1 MTRKG
6 LRYMNALAIVSVV
19 FISVTI
25 IPIGV
30 LAAVAFSNGEIRD
43 GQQLFLEPNE
53 CFLLTDTSSYKLYF
67 VNYWVEA
74 SWDVEASIYIMEQSD
89 YLAWTTENWN
99 RTVLPSKY
107 DDVNWS
113 EAELPSFYVKTYTA
127 HDRFLY
133 SNDVYGVIVFINQ
146 NDFAIRITYTSVEI
160 NDFTIPWTILGSIL
174 ALFLIILIF
183 NTIGYFIKAFIIIP
197 ITGSP
202 YRDTRRRDTYRY
214 EKATRPARVAPVAP
228 AAPTDATKPPEPPK
242 APRPVAPVIRE
253 PAINAISESYVVA
266 GQAKA
271 YHPTNKFVSGLERSW
286 DHTAIAQRIL
296 AILAL
301 FFFVLGLIVTS
312 WFMIFGLPLTL
323 IGIAVILFFTGR
335 NRREE
340 LIKLVESY
348 KAIYIHDAAR
358 LLRTAPEVIRNDAWK
373 IVRLG
378 LGPIGFD
385 AEKNILFDMTK
396 VDPSKKKELSPA
408 AQTIHTQLV
417 AEVEKKEEK
426 KEEKVVP
433 QEEIKC
439 PFCEAEN
446 PPDSSF
452 CIACGASLKPA
463 K

>member
-1 MTRKG
+1 
-6 LRYMNALAIVSVV
+6 MNALAIVSVV
-19 FISVTI
+19 FISITI
-25 IPIGV
+25 VPIGV
-30 LAAVAFSNGEIRD
+30 LAAVAFSNGEIKD
-43 GQQLFLEPNE
+43 GQQLVLEPYE
-53 CFLLTDTSSYKLYF
+53 CALLTDTSSYKLYF
-67 VNYWVEA
+67 VDYWVEA
-74 SWDVEASIYIMEQSD
+74 SWDVEASIYIMDSSD
-89 YLAWTTENWN
+89 YLAWNTENWN
-99 RTVLPSKY
+99 RTILPSKY

-113 EAELPSFYVKTYTA
+113 DAELPSTYVKSYTD

-133 SNDVYGVIVFINQ
+133 SNDVHGQIVFINP
-146 NDFAIRITYTSVEI
+146 NDFEIRITYTSVEI
-160 NDFTIPWTILGSIL
+160 NDFSIPWIILGSIF
-174 ALFLIILIF
+174 ALFFTMLVF
-183 NTIGYFIKAFIIIP
+183 NTLGYFIKAFIIIP
-197 ITGSP
+197 IIGSP
-202 YRDTRRRDTYRY
+202 YKDYRRKDSTYRY
-214 EKATRPARVAPVAP
+214 ERATRPARPTPPAAPVAP
-228 AAPTDATKPPEPPK
+228 VDTAEPPK
-242 APRPVAPVIRE
+242 APKAPRPLPPRE

-271 YHPTNKFVSGLERSW
+271 YHPTNKFVGGLERAW
-286 DHTAIAQRIL
+286 DQTAIAQRIL

-312 WFMIFGLPLTL
+312 YFMIFGLPLTL

-340 LIKLVESY
+340 LVKLVESY
-348 KAIYIHDAAR
+348 KAIYVHDAAR

-417 AEVEKKEEK
+417 AEVEKKEEV

>member
-19 FISVTI
+19 FISISV

-30 LAAVAFSNGEIRD
+30 LAGIAFSNGEVKD
-43 GQQLFLEPNE
+43 DQTLFLAANE
-53 CFLLTDTSSYKLYF
+53 SFVLTETSSYKLYF
-67 VNYWVEA
+67 VNYWVQGYPRDIHA
-74 SWDVEASIYIMEQSD
+74 NIYIMDDLDFAIWNYTDLPPTYIKAYSD
-89 YLAWTTENWN
+89 
-99 RTVLPSKY
+99 
-107 DDVNWS
+107 
-113 EAELPSFYVKTYTA
+113 

-133 SNDVYGVIVFINQ
+133 ANDVYGYIVFINP
-146 NDFAIRITYTSVEI
+146 NNFDITIKYTSVEI
-160 NDFTIPWTILGSIL
+160 SDFTIPWMVFGSIFALFFTILV
-174 ALFLIILIF
+174 F
-183 NTIGYFIKAFIIIP
+183 NTIGYFIKAFIVIP

-202 YRDTRRRDTYRY
+202 YRDTRRRDYRY
-214 EKATRPARVAPVAP
+214 EKPARPARAAPAAPVAPVAP
-228 AAPTDATKPPEPPK
+228 TDKAKPPTPPK
-242 APRPVAPVIRE
+242 APKPVAPFAPRE

-271 YHPTNKFVSGLERSW
+271 YHPTNKFVSGLERAW

-340 LIKLVESY
+340 LVKVVESY

-417 AEVEKKEEK
+417 SEVEKKEEK